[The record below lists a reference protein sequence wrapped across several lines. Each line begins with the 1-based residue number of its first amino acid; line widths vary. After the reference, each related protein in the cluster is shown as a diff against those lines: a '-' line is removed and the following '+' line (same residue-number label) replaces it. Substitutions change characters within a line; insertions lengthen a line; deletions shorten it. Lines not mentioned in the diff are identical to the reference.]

1 MDTLDVDSLLA
12 PLSDESPCGEDLE
25 YDPDFGA
32 MERASQGTLEQQFG
46 NTIVEAKP
54 AEWREVKS
62 KSLDLFKRTKDL
74 RVAAYLARA
83 MLHVHGLV
91 AFQSGLALIH
101 RMIADFWE
109 PMFPRLDPD
118 DGNDPTLRV
127 NTLLTLCDETD
138 TLPTVRSA
146 WLVQS
151 RAVGQFCL
159 RDILLATG
167 DLTLPEG
174 TEAEVPSLSTI
185 DAAFM
190 DVDVEN
196 LKTIAK
202 AAADAVDNMNS
213 IEQLLMEKVGSSHA
227 VDLSSL
233 TSELKQIRNIL
244 ADRLQRRGV
253 SEPAEQTEG
262 EAEGEESHAGSNGS
276 AGEKRSLDISDLQIR
291 SRDEV
296 IRTLDKICEYYQRS
310 EPSSPLPLLLERCK
324 RLVPLGFLEL
334 LRDLAPDAVGQAE
347 ALRGG
352 SYSTGDGEG

>member
-1 MDTLDVDSLLA
+1 MDTLDVDALLQ
-12 PLSDESPCGEDLE
+12 PLSEDAPCGEDLE

-32 MERASQGTLEQQFG
+32 MERASQGAEEQQFG
-46 NTIVEAKP
+46 STIIEAKP

-62 KSLDLFKRTKDL
+62 KAQNLFKRTKDL
-74 RVAAYLARA
+74 RIAAYLTRA

-91 AFQSGLALIH
+91 AFQSGLSLLN
-101 RMIADFWE
+101 RMIADYWE
-109 PMFPRLDPD
+109 TMFPRLDPD
-118 DGNDPTLRV
+118 DDNDPTLRV
-127 NTLLTLCDETD
+127 NTLLTLCDEND
-138 TLPTVRSA
+138 TLPTVRTA

-167 DLTLPEG
+167 ELTLPEG
-174 TEAEVPSLSTI
+174 TEGEIPSLSTI

-190 DVDVEN
+190 DVDVEH

-202 AAADAVDNMNS
+202 AASDAVETMNS
-213 IEQLLMEKVGSSHA
+213 IEQLVMEKVGSSHA
-227 VDLSSL
+227 VDMSNL

-253 SEPAEQTEG
+253 SEPSEEPAEG
-262 EAEGEESHAGSNGS
+262 EGEESHAGSNGS
-276 AGEKRSLDISDLQIR
+276 AGERRSLDVSDLQIR

-352 SYSTGDGEG
+352 SFSNGDG